1 MTSWDMNE
9 EILSERNGNQPG
21 GSPSRQ
27 SNYARI
33 QQKAREKRMAAAKR
47 GAANKIISDLAREGK
62 AEKNQKKPKSEYQKY
77 LDAQLEF
84 KKQKY
89 KDQQKSQVEKIKG
102 KARADKQEAEAKT
115 KALTDKAKGA
125 LKTGFSPQN
134 RISSEMG
141 GASAVQAGMENVGGM
156 VKGLAK
162 GAFYGARALSA
173 KRKGDKDMQLA
184 KSRLRSTIRKQR
196 DAKKKEPGQPGRPR
210 SAEAP
215 AAPAPSIKG
224 QLPGTSVRGAL
235 PPESRQKAMRR
246 RLPGDSPGIE
256 KVNVR
261 VGQPAPGSKP
271 QLPGSMKKRMLP
283 PAGETGP
290 TRTAKG
296 TIGTS
301 RVGQPATERP
311 SLKPAI
317 DKRRMLP
324 PSSQSDG
331 PARTAAGR
339 VTLGSQA
346 RANPALR
353 AKLTK
358 ERGGKTDFK
367 KAKKRVLGLEHYS
380 WRETFTEEFLSE
392 VEKKSKKK
400 DTEEKVVDIMK
411 GKNKVTIHPMEESH
425 QKVSSGKMKD
435 REGYMAHSQL
445 DSMERAIAAL
455 RKKVKRGDDQLPAW
469 VQSKITKAA
478 DYIDTASDYMQGNTM
493 KEDLEEILAKKLLTE
508 IDKSKMKCN
517 KPKAQAVGDS
527 LTGKSHVVKAC
538 ANGQEKIIRFG
549 QRGVKGSPKKE
560 GESKEYASR
569 RNRFK
574 TRHAKN
580 IAKGKMSAAYWAN
593 KVKW

>member
-1 MTSWDMNE
+1 MTSWDM
-9 EILSERNGNQPG
+9 ISEKNGDQPG

-27 SNYARI
+27 SNYARM

-47 GAANKIISDLAREGK
+47 GAADKIISDLARQGK

-102 KARADKQEAEAKT
+102 KARKDKKESDAKV
-115 KALTDKAKGA
+115 KERLGKAKSA
-125 LKTGFSPQN
+125 LKTGFTPQN
-134 RISSEMG
+134 RINSQMG

-210 SAEAP
+210 SSEAP
-215 AAPAPSIKG
+215 AAAPAPSIKG
-224 QLPGTSVRGAL
+224 QLPGTSIKGAL
-235 PPESRQKAMRR
+235 PPESKQKVMRR
-246 RLPGDSPGIE
+246 RLPPSSEGGT
-256 KVNVR
+256 R

-271 QLPGSMKKRMLP
+271 QLPGSMKRRMLA

-339 VTLGSQA
+339 VTLGSRA

-367 KAKKRVLGLEHYS
+367 KAKKKVLGLEHYS

-392 VEKKSKKK
+392 VEKKSKKN
-400 DTEEKVVDIMK
+400 TEEKIVDIMK

-538 ANGQEKIIRFG
+538 SNGQEKIIRFG
-549 QRGVKGSPKKE
+549 QRGVKGSPKKK

-569 RNRFK
+569 RKRFK

-593 KVKW
+593 RVKW

>member
-1 MTSWDMNE
+1 MTSWDM
-9 EILSERNGNQPG
+9 ISEKNGNQPG

-33 QQKAREKRMAAAKR
+33 QQKARERRMAAAKR
-47 GAANKIISDLAREGK
+47 GAAEKIISDLAREGK

-102 KARADKQEAEAKT
+102 KARADKKESDAKV
-115 KALTDKAKGA
+115 KERLGKAKSA
-125 LKTGFSPQN
+125 LKTGFTPQN
-134 RISSEMG
+134 RINSQMG

-210 SAEAP
+210 SVEAP

-224 QLPGTSVRGAL
+224 QLPGTSVKGAL

-246 RLPGDSPGIE
+246 RLPGDAPGIE
-256 KVNVR
+256 KVKVR

-339 VTLGSQA
+339 VSLGSQA

-353 AKLTK
+353 ARLTK

-367 KAKKRVLGLEHYS
+367 KAKKRVLGLENYS
-380 WRETFTEEFLSE
+380 WRETFSEEFLFE
-392 VEKKSKKK
+392 IEKKSKKK

-493 KEDLEEILAKKLLTE
+493 KEDLEAILAKKLLTE

-549 QRGVKGSPKKE
+549 QRGVKGSPKKK

>member
-1 MTSWDMNE
+1 MTSWDM
-9 EILSERNGNQPG
+9 ISEKNGDQPG

-27 SNYARI
+27 SNYARM

-47 GAANKIISDLAREGK
+47 GAADKIISDLARQGK

-77 LDAQLEF
+77 LDAQLDF

-102 KARADKQEAEAKT
+102 KARADKKESDAKV
-115 KALTDKAKGA
+115 KERLGKPKSA
-125 LKTGFSPQN
+125 LKTGFTPQN
-134 RISSEMG
+134 RINSQMG

-215 AAPAPSIKG
+215 AAPASPIKG
-224 QLPGTSVRGAL
+224 QLPGTSIKGAL
-235 PPESRQKAMRR
+235 PPESKQKAMRR
-246 RLPGDSPGIE
+246 RLPPSSEGGT
-256 KVNVR
+256 R

-271 QLPGSMKKRMLP
+271 TLPGSMKKRMLP

-331 PARTAAGR
+331 PARPAAGR
-339 VTLGSQA
+339 VTLGSRA

-380 WRETFTEEFLSE
+380 WRETFSEEFLSE
-392 VEKKSKKK
+392 VEKKSKKN
-400 DTEEKVVDIMK
+400 TEEKIVDIMK

-569 RNRFK
+569 RKRFK

-593 KVKW
+593 RVKW

>member
-27 SNYARI
+27 SNYARM

-47 GAANKIISDLAREGK
+47 GAADKIISDLAREGK

-102 KARADKQEAEAKT
+102 KARADKKESDAKV
-115 KALTDKAKGA
+115 KERLGKAKSA
-125 LKTGFSPQN
+125 LKTGFTPQN
-134 RISSEMG
+134 RINSQMG

-196 DAKKKEPGQPGRPR
+196 DLKKREPGQPGRPR
-210 SAEAP
+210 SSEAP

-224 QLPGTSVRGAL
+224 QLPGTPERKAL

-246 RLPGDSPGIE
+246 RLPPSSEGGT
-256 KVNVR
+256 R

-271 QLPGSMKKRMLP
+271 TLPGSMKKRMLP

-339 VTLGSQA
+339 VTLGSRA

-392 VEKKSKKK
+392 VEKKSKKN
-400 DTEEKVVDIMK
+400 TEEKIVDIMK

-549 QRGVKGSPKKE
+549 QRGVKGSPKKK

-569 RNRFK
+569 RKRFK

-593 KVKW
+593 RVKW